1 MLIKANDDMVA
12 AVDFNLEIL
21 ITGSEDAIL
30 AVWDINN
37 FTRIDVL
44 MGHSGGI
51 TGLQVQKQ
59 ECYQKGGGCTWVF

>member
-1 MLIKANDDMVA
+1 MVA

-30 AVWDINN
+30 AVWNINTFN
-37 FTRIDVL
+37 RIDIL

-51 TGLQVQKQ
+51 TGIQVL
-59 ECYQKGGGCTWVF
+59 ESF